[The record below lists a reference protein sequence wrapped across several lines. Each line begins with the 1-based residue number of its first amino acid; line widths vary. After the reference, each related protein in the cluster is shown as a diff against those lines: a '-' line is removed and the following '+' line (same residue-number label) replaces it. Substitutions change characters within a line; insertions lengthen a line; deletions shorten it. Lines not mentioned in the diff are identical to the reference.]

1 MLCVAKPKVAR
12 NLGGSFWEKNGS
24 RLSVSQGED
33 QSNSSYHSSGNPL
46 CNPRRNREVR
56 MKAIRLVR
64 DAVVCSILW
73 IATAIIVL
81 TTGCAGVA
89 FSSADLV
96 DSGTQTAGG
105 ASSLASS
112 ATGGTKLTE
121 SSSQATG
128 GSSPVASSA
137 ATGGAITNSPC
148 PCPGPCELVDGSGL
162 RCAYQVPAAC
172 SPDLNWPCAE
182 VHDSDGGQ
190 LVCYTCKR

>member
-1 MLCVAKPKVAR
+1 MITNV
-12 NLGGSFWEKNGS
+12 
-24 RLSVSQGED
+24 
-33 QSNSSYHSSGNPL
+33 PL
-46 CNPRRNREVR
+46 RKGVRRSLNEQREREANRERARVEF
-56 MKAIRLVR
+56 MSEGERLTLAA
-64 DAVVCSILW
+64 AV
-73 IATAIIVL
+73 IVL
-81 TTGCAGVA
+81 TSCSGEA
-89 FSSADLV
+89 FSSAELV

-105 ASSLASS
+105 ASSLARS

-128 GSSPVASSA
+128 GSSPAASSA